1 MELQI
6 LLILIIAFIV
16 LGPERMLDTAVE
28 IGKMIRKLRI
38 VWDDLKMQAY
48 IESTNRK
55 ALEEE
60 TKEIEKEMKE
70 LEQELKEEEE
80 NEGNRTR
87 PGGNASNGTSERTEN
102 KDN

>member
-16 LGPERMLDTAVE
+16 LGPERMLDMAVE
-28 IGKMIRKLRI
+28 IGKMMRKLRLM
-38 VWDDLKMQAY
+38 WDDLKMQAY

-70 LEQELKEEEE
+70 LEEEIKEEEE
-80 NEGNRTR
+80 DEGNKTR
-87 PGGNASNGTSERTEN
+87 SGGNASNRTSEGTEN